1 MMGLQ
6 QMVSARLV
14 KPLADWGAIV
24 HFAAMTVVLAFTPST
39 YRREHRGLIVN
50 KIYSATWQVLPAFT
64 LLSALISLVLIR
76 IVVVT
81 AKSYGLSQFALE
93 VVVRVL
99 VLELIPLSAAL
110 FVVLRTSVAAMVQHS
125 PQPQAA
131 GHALGQGQGQGQGE
145 GQGHGTWVVGQEL
158 SNAIASAFSVLT
170 LTAVSSVLALFL
182 AYVVVYGMSPWG
194 FDDYTRMVGRV
205 FDPAVVIIFV
215 LKTLLFSLAV
225 AVVPSASQWLA
236 TRSNDARQ
244 DGVPTSLS
252 VGTVRLFFLLA
263 LIEGASLAVKYI

>member
-1 MMGLQ
+1 MMGLRQ
-6 QMVSARLV
+6 TVSARLV

-110 FVVLRTSVAAMVQHS
+110 FVVLRTSVAAMVQHG

-131 GHALGQGQGQGQGE
+131 DQTLGP
-145 GQGHGTWVVGQEL
+145 GHGTWVVGQEL

-236 TRSNDARQ
+236 ARSNDTRQ
-244 DGVPTSLS
+244 DGISTSLS